1 MENENKQGTSTQR
14 YQDYDRANGPIV
26 IQPSET
32 TTQTSQPIHPTQPT
46 AVVSQPEPANAD
58 QPNNTQEPAP
68 PQATS
73 STRDDTFPVGISASQ
88 LGLDE
93 SRSYMHIGWRRLI
106 KNGIY
111 PLAMLLV
118 VAGSLLFWKYY
129 IDGMATKTYTAG
141 NYTYSYTFFRQG
153 KFERFPNGMQGYM
166 LGQAEASAIIG
177 PTVDNPE
184 YCAELGVAYTQA
196 FTVQMYGS
204 THNVCKAHD
213 DLNNQIYAVNFSA
226 LNKNFAFVVDY
237 PASQNAK
244 VFPKLKSIFESV
256 KVSR

>member
-1 MENENKQGTSTQR
+1 MENEDKQGKIAQQ
-14 YQDYDRANGPIV
+14 YQGYDRINGPTV

-32 TTQTSQPIHPTQPT
+32 AAQGSQPTQPT
-46 AVVSQPEPANAD
+46 VVVSQLEPANAG
-58 QPNNTQEPAP
+58 QPNNIQEPAP
-68 PQATS
+68 TQATP
-73 STRDDTFPVGISASQ
+73 STRNDTFPVGMSASQ

-93 SRSYMHIGWRRLI
+93 SRSHMHIGWRRLI

-111 PLAMLLV
+111 PIAMLLV

-129 IDGMATKTYTAG
+129 IDGTATKTYTAG
-141 NYTYSYTFFRQG
+141 NYTYSYTFFRQA
-153 KFERFPNGMQGYM
+153 KFEHFPNGMQGYM
-166 LGQAEASAIIG
+166 LGQAEASAFIG

-204 THNVCKAHD
+204 AHNVCKAHD
-213 DLNNQIYAVNFSA
+213 NLNNQIYAVNFST
-226 LNKNFAFVVDY
+226 LNKNFEFVIDY
-237 PASQNAK
+237 PVSQNAK